1 MERLFTWFVVLFEL
15 ACVLLWLPPVAAKLG
30 EVWTFG
36 IPLQILLAPVAVFL
50 LAVLLNQE
58 ATAPLVD
65 KRTLGFA
72 LGLCGSFLA
81 FTLYDATGLQLAFA
95 DPDAMKGLPTELLFQ
110 GMFTVFMPAMMG
122 VFLCGSALGWTKWF
136 RRRGNAI
143 SRELGLWLVPALGL
157 AIGGLFAWGLHAE
170 APLSF
175 ITRLVDR
182 GEATL
187 GATGAA
193 ILPVLLSVAGIW
205 VGGNFQS

>member
-81 FTLYDATGLQLAFA
+81 FTLYDATGLQLALA
-95 DPDAMKGLPTELLFQ
+95 DPDAMKGLPPEVLFQ
-110 GMFTVFMPAMMG
+110 GMFTVFMPAMENI
-122 VFLCGSALGWTKWF
+122 VW
-136 RRRGNAI
+136 
-143 SRELGLWLVPALGL
+143 
-157 AIGGLFAWGLHAE
+157 
-170 APLSF
+170 
-175 ITRLVDR
+175 
-182 GEATL
+182 
-187 GATGAA
+187 
-193 ILPVLLSVAGIW
+193 
-205 VGGNFQS
+205 